1 MLCFPLSFKK
11 QDRKCIKAD
20 RIIRDFINAASC
32 GTEKGKER
40 GTEPNYVLGL
50 KHATSMQS
58 NTLQNQQAHTQ
69 KNKVMQDLSCRD
81 SGGKACVSHPRG
93 PAGQGRLPAPVCL
106 ICQQPRPQPG
116 AEQGP
121 GAGGETGFIFSKT
134 LSMET

>member
-69 KNKVMQDLSCRD
+69 KNKVTQDLSCRD
-81 SGGKACVSHPRG
+81 FGGKACVSHPRG
-93 PAGQGRLPAPVCL
+93 PAGQGKAPSTCMFDVSAAPAP
-106 ICQQPRPQPG
+106 
-116 AEQGP
+116 
-121 GAGGETGFIFSKT
+121 T
-134 LSMET
+134 